1 MYIKLYYISLILYYN
16 VLLKYINI
24 LKIIEKHFIFIE

>member
-24 LKIIEKHFIFIE
+24 LKIIEKRFIFIE